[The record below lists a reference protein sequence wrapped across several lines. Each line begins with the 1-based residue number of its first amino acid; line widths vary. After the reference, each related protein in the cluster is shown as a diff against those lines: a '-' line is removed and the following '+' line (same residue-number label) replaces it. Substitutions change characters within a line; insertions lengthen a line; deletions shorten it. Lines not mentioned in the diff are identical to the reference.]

1 MEASGL
7 HQTLKVQ
14 VKHASTVQA
23 FDSELDQTPN
33 HIHTYIFWES
43 EVYNTTPLPIYIGK
57 ILQLAD

>member
-1 MEASGL
+1 MLPLGKPL
-7 HQTLKVQ
+7 TQ
-14 VKHASTVQA
+14 
-23 FDSELDQTPN
+23 ELDQTQN